1 MSTLVLSILQFSVFL
16 GTLFASGEFSY
27 IKRYAYD
34 SITEKTEKRKN
45 YVENIL
51 ANKMPLVYEAEKDV
65 NKITSKVLNDNSTD
79 LSAIQQDKNISKQ
92 ILHDSTDILT
102 SLMKRCLVNDAYI
115 VLDTGDLYSTGD
127 TEALATV
134 YIRNVNV
141 TTTSATD
148 NKNLFLEAGSSDI
161 SKEFG
166 IILDSA
172 WTSHLQPTGD
182 ENGDFGF
189 YYKTF
194 NTAKSSGRTSVS
206 NLGYW
211 SGFSSISPTG
221 RKSLRYTLPLISSD
235 GTVYGVIGIG
245 LMEKTIQSYI
255 PGNDLPTDNSCYI
268 LAVDRDGD
276 DIYRPELHSGA
287 LYQRLVDSKTV
298 ISHKNSV
305 GKNVYDFN
313 ADSDVSNPTVG
324 AIKNINIYN
333 ADSPYRE
340 NQWAIVSI
348 SGIAE
353 IDQLTDAIQQ
363 LQINVKEQSSRVSK
377 IISMSVVGIGA
388 FMYDTDKQTVFISE
402 SMLLTLSCDKMPA
415 KDTTISYEQFMS
427 LMADIDERNC
437 TNITGFFKTACD
449 ESTEE
454 ITTRQYP
461 IVTDTGEQKW
471 FRLSLRRDGTNILGL
486 VQDVT
491 QSVLEMKKIKYERD
505 YDVTTGL
512 LNRRAYYNKI

>member
-34 SITEKTEKRKN
+34 SITEKTENRKN

-134 YIRNVNV
+134 YIRDVNV
-141 TTTSATD
+141 TTTSAAE
-148 NKNLFLEAGSSDI
+148 NKNS
-161 SKEFG
+161 
-166 IILDSA
+166 
-172 WTSHLQPTGD
+172 
-182 ENGDFGF
+182 
-189 YYKTF
+189 
-194 NTAKSSGRTSVS
+194 
-206 NLGYW
+206 
-211 SGFSSISPTG
+211 
-221 RKSLRYTLPLISSD
+221 
-235 GTVYGVIGIG
+235 
-245 LMEKTIQSYI
+245 
-255 PGNDLPTDNSCYI
+255 
-268 LAVDRDGD
+268 D
-276 DIYRPELHSGA
+276 DI
-287 LYQRLVDSKTV
+287 
-298 ISHKNSV
+298 
-305 GKNVYDFN
+305 
-313 ADSDVSNPTVG
+313 
-324 AIKNINIYN
+324 IKFT
-333 ADSPYRE
+333 S
-340 NQWAIVSI
+340 

-512 LNRRAYYNKI
+512 LNRRAYYNKIEKLFRDPDKLKTTAFIMLDIDNLKYVNDTYGHDFGDDYITATANVLKNFQFSCGVDLLQGYYFGKPSFDQPTVSPKTTADILRIAEKTKLK